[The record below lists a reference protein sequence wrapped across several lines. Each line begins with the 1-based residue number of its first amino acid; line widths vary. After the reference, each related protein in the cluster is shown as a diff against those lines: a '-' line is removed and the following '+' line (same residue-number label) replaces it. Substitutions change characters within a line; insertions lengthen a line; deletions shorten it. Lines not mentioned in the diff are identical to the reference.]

1 VTPVVGR
8 DHTDAAAVWAASG
21 AMWLTGRR
29 EGPPLG
35 APSGVVDVTQAAAER
50 LRTMTSGIGR
60 SVHVDG
66 PALLGER
73 AAIASLAPRGAVSC
87 GGSTRLLRAADGW
100 LAVAL
105 PRRDDLDLL
114 PAWIGVD
121 DGRAAWSDAATVIR
135 QRRLATL
142 VESAGELGLAV
153 GALGERRGDDV
164 AVIPT
169 ELGRGPAPVSTL
181 CGLRVVDLSSLWAG
195 PLCGQLLADAGMDV
209 VKVEATGRI
218 DGARHGPAAFFDLVN
233 AGKSSVLVDL
243 DERSGI
249 EALGALVAT
258 ADVVIESTRPRAL
271 AQLGIDAAAGIAG
284 GGPRVWLSITAHGR
298 RPPHDVRT
306 GFGDDA
312 AVAGGVVARDRRGPV
327 FCADA
332 VADPATG
339 LLGAVAVVD
348 RLLAGGRWLLDVALA
363 RVGALMAQGPTMA
376 WDGEVATPRSRPRV
390 GRAAPLGRDTNAVL
404 DAIRCPS

>member
-1 VTPVVGR
+1 MTPAAAPDGA
-8 DHTDAAAVWAASG
+8 DAAAVWAASG

-35 APSGVVDVTQAAAER
+35 APSGIVDVMQAAAER
-50 LRTMTSGIGR
+50 LRTMTSGTGR

-73 AAIASLAPRGAVSC
+73 AAIAGFARRGGVSC

-100 LAVAL
+100 LAVSL
-105 PRRDDLDLL
+105 PRPDDLELL

-121 DGRAAWSDAATVIR
+121 DDRRWSAVATAIR

-142 VESAGELGLAV
+142 LESAGELGLAV

-169 ELGRGPAPVSTL
+169 ELGRGPAPVSSL
-181 CGLRVVDLSSLWAG
+181 RGLRVVDLSSLWAG
-195 PLCGQLLADAGMDV
+195 PLCGQLLAEAGMDV

-218 DGARHGPAAFFDLVN
+218 DGARRGPAAFFDLVN

-243 DERSGI
+243 GERSGI
-249 EALGALVAT
+249 EALAALVAT

-271 AQLGIDAAAGIAG
+271 AQLGIDAVERVAS

-298 RPPHDVRT
+298 NPPHDVRA

-312 AVAGGVVARDRRGPV
+312 AVAGGLVARDRRGPV

-332 VADPATG
+332 IADPATG
-339 LLGAVAVVD
+339 LVGAVAVVD
-348 RLLAGGRWLLDVALA
+348 RLLAGGRWLLDAALA
-363 RVGALMAQGPTMA
+363 RVAALMANGPPTVA
-376 WDGEVATPRSRPRV
+376 WAGEVATPRSRPPA
-390 GRAAPLGRDTNAVL
+390 GQAAPLGRHTNAVL

>member
-1 VTPVVGR
+1 
-8 DHTDAAAVWAASG
+8 
-21 AMWLTGRR
+21 MM
-29 EGPPLG
+29 
-35 APSGVVDVTQAAAER
+35 QAAAER
-50 LRTMTSGIGR
+50 LRTMTTGTGR
-60 SVHVDG
+60 SVHLDG

-73 AAIASLAPRGAVSC
+73 AAIAGLTRRGAVSC

-105 PRRDDLDLL
+105 PRPDDLDLL

-121 DGRAAWSDAATVIR
+121 GDRPRWSAVATAIR
-135 QRRLATL
+135 HRRLATL

-153 GALGERRGDDV
+153 GALGERRADAT
-164 AVIPT
+164 AVIAT
-169 ELGRGPAPVSTL
+169 DLGRGPAPVSTL
-181 CGLRVVDLSSLWAG
+181 RGLRVVDLSSLWAG
-195 PLCGQLLADAGMDV
+195 PLCGQLLAEAGMDV
-209 VKVEATGRI
+209 VKVESTRRI

-243 DERSGI
+243 GERSGI
-249 EALGALVAT
+249 EALRALVAT

-271 AQLGIDAAAGIAG
+271 AQLGIDAAERVAG

-339 LLGAVAVVD
+339 LVGAVAVVD
-348 RLLAGGRWLLDVALA
+348 RLLAGGRWLLDAALA
-363 RVGALMAQGPTMA
+363 RVGALMATGPTMA
-376 WDGEVATPRSRPRV
+376 WDGEVAAPRARPLP

-404 DAIRCPS
+404 DAIRCRS

>member
-1 VTPVVGR
+1 MTPVVGPDR
-8 DHTDAAAVWAASG
+8 TDAAAVWAASG

-50 LRTMTSGIGR
+50 LRTMTSGTGR

-73 AAIASLAPRGAVSC
+73 AAIAGLAPRGAVSC
-87 GGSTRLLRAADGW
+87 GGRPACCAPPMDGW
-100 LAVAL
+100 PWRCRDATTSICS
-105 PRRDDLDLL
+105 RRGS
-114 PAWIGVD
+114 ASTTA
-121 DGRAAWSDAATVIR
+121 GRRGPTWRRVIR

-153 GALGERRGDDV
+153 GALGERRDDDV

-181 CGLRVVDLSSLWAG
+181 FGLRVVDLSSLWAG
-195 PLCGQLLADAGMDV
+195 PLCGQLLAEAGMDV
-209 VKVEATGRI
+209 VKVEATGRT
-218 DGARHGPAAFFDLVN
+218 DGARRGPAAFFDLVN
-233 AGKSSVLVDL
+233 AGKSSVLLDL
-243 DERSGI
+243 GQRSGI

-258 ADVVIESTRPRAL
+258 ADVVIESSRPARPRPARHRRRG
-271 AQLGIDAAAGIAG
+271 ADRRRADRGCGCRSPPTAGA
-284 GGPRVWLSITAHGR
+284 
-298 RPPHDVRT
+298 PPHDVRA

-312 AVAGGVVARDRRGPV
+312 AVAGGARGAGPPRPV

-348 RLLAGGRWLLDVALA
+348 RLARRRSVVA
-363 RVGALMAQGPTMA
+363 RRRPGTRR
-376 WDGEVATPRSRPRV
+376 RSRWHRGRRWRGTARWPRRGAV
-390 GRAAPLGRDTNAVL
+390 RARRPGGAARP
-404 DAIRCPS
+404 